1 MNNPMR
7 TLLIAFLMTLAT
19 KAGAAEFF
27 VLPNTKTLLM
37 MGETEP
43 SDVEV
48 LSEYIVKKDIDA
60 LILKGPGGNLDAGY
74 LVADLVLQHELDI
87 TIPSNTECASSCS
100 LIFVAGKK
108 RTMEEGS
115 KLGFHLPFIDLSE
128 RGAIAEFCRSF
139 KNEIERAVIVI
150 VQTTGADEKCLKA
163 TYQLGLKD
171 IRKLQKLLIRDGI
184 DEQVLDLVINTP
196 SHEMTWLDAEG
207 AKRFGLTNN

>member
-1 MNNPMR
+1 MR
-7 TLLIAFLMTLAT
+7 TLMIAIMMTLAT

-43 SDVEV
+43 SDVEL
-48 LSEYIVKKDIDA
+48 LSEYIVNKGVDA

-87 TIPSNTECASSCS
+87 TIPSNTECASACS

-115 KLGFHLPFIDLSE
+115 KLGFHLPFVDLSE
-128 RGAIAEFCRSF
+128 FGAVEDFCSVKSLDVQSYGRFVS
-139 KNEIERAVIVI
+139 ERAV
-150 VQTTGADEKCLKA
+150 ARCLAA

-171 IRKLQKLLIRDGI
+171 IRKLQKILTRDGI
-184 DEQVLDLVINTP
+184 DEQVLDIIINT
-196 SHEMTWLDAEG
+196 SSDEMTWLDAEG